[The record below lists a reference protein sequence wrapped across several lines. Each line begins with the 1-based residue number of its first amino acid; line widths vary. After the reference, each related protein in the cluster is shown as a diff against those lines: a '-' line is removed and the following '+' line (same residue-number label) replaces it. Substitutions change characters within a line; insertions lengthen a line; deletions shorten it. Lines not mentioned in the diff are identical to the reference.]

1 MNRSLAKH
9 DHEKENNGVAIRYIA
24 IGAALV
30 IWSATWLL
38 YLLAPEL
45 MSGWA
50 YVAVAIV
57 CTGLVMTFAGYQY
70 IKLNREADRAEI
82 DEAKELS
89 EHERKQNR
97 DRPVA
102 RPETGSTYEEYRVD
116 RQLSS
121 HA

>member
-45 MSGWA
+45 MSGCA
-50 YVAVAIV
+50 
-57 CTGLVMTFAGYQY
+57 
-70 IKLNREADRAEI
+70 
-82 DEAKELS
+82 
-89 EHERKQNR
+89 
-97 DRPVA
+97 
-102 RPETGSTYEEYRVD
+102 
-116 RQLSS
+116 
-121 HA
+121 